1 MRRLGKH
8 ALTIVA
14 LLATLALPASAQ
26 TSSPISLQVSG
37 LLSIPFS
44 GRLAGV
50 DPGPGVEVQLRYSPS
65 GACQRQ

>member
-26 TSSPISLQVSG
+26 TSSPISLQVSA
-37 LLSIPFS
+37 F
-44 GRLAGV
+44 
-50 DPGPGVEVQLRYSPS
+50 
-65 GACQRQ
+65 